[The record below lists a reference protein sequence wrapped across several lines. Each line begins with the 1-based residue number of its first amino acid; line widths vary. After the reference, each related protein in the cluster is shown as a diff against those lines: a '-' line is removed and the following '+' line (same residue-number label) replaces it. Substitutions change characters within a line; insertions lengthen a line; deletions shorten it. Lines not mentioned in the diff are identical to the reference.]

1 MPKALLT
8 FTTCIASVFVA
19 GCSTQL
25 TDAGAKVDLVTAA
38 SSQHCDLVSMFTV
51 QGADPDETLRMA
63 FNRAAVLGADSLA
76 VADGKE
82 TSDGAEING
91 AALVCHPQG

>member
-38 SSQHCDLVSMFTV
+38 SSQHCDLV
-51 QGADPDETLRMA
+51 
-63 FNRAAVLGADSLA
+63 
-76 VADGKE
+76 
-82 TSDGAEING
+82 
-91 AALVCHPQG
+91 

>member
-1 MPKALLT
+1 MPKALMT
-8 FTTCIASVFVA
+8 FAACFAAALVG

-25 TDAGAKVDLVTAA
+25 TEAGAKVDLVTAA
-38 SSQHCDLVSMFTV
+38 SSQHCNLLSMFTV
-51 QGADPDETLRMA
+51 QGSDPDETLRMA
-63 FNRAAVLGADSLA
+63 FNRAAVLGADSMA

-82 TSDGAEING
+82 TTDGAEING